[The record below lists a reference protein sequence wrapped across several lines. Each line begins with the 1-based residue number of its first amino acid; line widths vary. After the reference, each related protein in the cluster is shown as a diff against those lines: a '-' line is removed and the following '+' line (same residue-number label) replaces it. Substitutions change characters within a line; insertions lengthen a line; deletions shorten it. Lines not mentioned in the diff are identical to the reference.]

1 MECETSVM
9 VSEENSKEED
19 DLLLQSIRK
28 VKRKANEKE
37 IPLEREVEYK
47 KIGGEENYPYK
58 EKFLSSEGAIPFSAF
73 DGGCYGIPNKDI
85 LPSPISKED
94 KERFQEKGSLIV
106 IVLGKKM
113 GFYHLEAKLKCDWA
127 RKVQLTKWM
136 TLKNLVVEDIGIA
149 LIECDIGT
157 LRWRPFFLANPL
169 VGRKLVVWIRI
180 PELLIELFNDQ
191 FLWRLGS
198 TLGEMLKI
206 DQVTTIQSKGKFA
219 RICIELD
226 LDKSLQPKI
235 GFMFGDEILKDNQE
249 KAAIALGEGAMQFFQ
264 MQKEIRPKLLN
275 FDPSSD
281 RINPSFVLRSLL
293 LD

>member
-94 KERFQEKGSLIV
+94 KERFQEVPISDKEFI
-106 IVLGKKM
+106 
-113 GFYHLEAKLKCDWA
+113 DW
-127 RKVQLTKWM
+127 QLTKWM

-157 LRWRPFFLANPL
+157 LT
-169 VGRKLVVWIRI
+169 GR
-180 PELLIELFNDQ
+180 EL
-191 FLWRLGS
+191 S
-198 TLGEMLKI
+198 
-206 DQVTTIQSKGKFA
+206 
-219 RICIELD
+219 
-226 LDKSLQPKI
+226 
-235 GFMFGDEILKDNQE
+235 E
-249 KAAIALGEGAMQFFQ
+249 KR
-264 MQKEIRPKLLN
+264 K
-275 FDPSSD
+275 PS
-281 RINPSFVLRSLL
+281 
-293 LD
+293 